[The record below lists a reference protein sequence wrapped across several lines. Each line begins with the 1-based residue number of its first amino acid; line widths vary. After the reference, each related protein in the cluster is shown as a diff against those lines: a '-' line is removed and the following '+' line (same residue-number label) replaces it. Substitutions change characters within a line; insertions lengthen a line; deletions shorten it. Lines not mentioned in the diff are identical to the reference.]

1 MTGFVTLVQLHRDPR
16 KEAKPA
22 RKASGKTCGN
32 AGEDSVLISGI
43 REVRDYIQQEAT
55 PVFQVGVIAMGS
67 QGAEA
72 SGTPV
77 KGRVVEV
84 VH

>member
-1 MTGFVTLVQLHRDPR
+1 MVLLHWDPR

-22 RKASGKTCGN
+22 RKASGKTCSN
-32 AGEDSVLISGI
+32 VGENSGLISGI
-43 REVRDYIQQEAT
+43 MEVRDYIQQEAT
-55 PVFQVGVIAMGS
+55 PVFQVRVIAMGS